1 MIDQSIYR
9 KTCVCSRDPN
19 YEEDPEVL
27 KDLGREGLCRCLHGS
42 CFTRKIV
49 IVGSIQDIL
58 LLYYFSSLDLA
69 TFWCGTICF
78 D

>member
-27 KDLGREGLCRCLHGS
+27 KDLGREGLAGVCTVVVLRE
-42 CFTRKIV
+42 K
-49 IVGSIQDIL
+49 
-58 LLYYFSSLDLA
+58 
-69 TFWCGTICF
+69 
-78 D
+78 